1 MEFLSSFLG
10 LIAVGIL
17 MFITVKIAEKYKK
30 EPDTKG
36 GKNNRNSRRH
46 KR

>member
-10 LIAVGIL
+10 LIAVGAL
-17 MFITVKIAEKYKK
+17 MFFSVKIAEKYKK
-30 EPDTKG
+30 KTDTKG

-46 KR
+46 NK